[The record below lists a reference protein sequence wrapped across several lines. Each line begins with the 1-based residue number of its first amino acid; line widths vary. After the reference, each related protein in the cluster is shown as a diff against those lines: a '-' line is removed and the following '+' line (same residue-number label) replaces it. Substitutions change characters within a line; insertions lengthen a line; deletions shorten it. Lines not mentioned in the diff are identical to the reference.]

1 LGLQPEQLSIFSI
14 LTVSVGGGMNEG
26 AASGAL
32 AELRQR
38 ADEILPEEEL
48 AERLRGGR
56 PLRIK
61 AGFDPTAPDLH
72 LGHAVLLGKL
82 RQLQDMGH
90 EIIFVVG
97 DFTALIGD
105 PTGRNA
111 TRMPLTREAISRNA
125 ETYQQ
130 QVFKLL
136 DPKRTQVLFNSTW
149 LEPLGAAGMIELAAK
164 ATVARMLERD
174 DFSKRYRAGQ
184 PIAVHEFMYPLL
196 QGYDS
201 VVLDAD
207 LELGGTDQKFNLL
220 MGRQLQQ
227 AYGKR
232 PQAIL
237 TMPLLEGLDGTKKMS
252 KSLGNYVGFTEAP
265 SDMFGKLLSISDA
278 LMWRYMALLSART
291 GEQVRDLQ
299 AAVEGGENPLN
310 VKLDLAEE
318 LVARFH
324 STAAAA
330 QARQEFIARF
340 RHGALPEDLP
350 LITLQAPDGVMI
362 GAALQQ
368 ASLVTSTSEALRMI
382 SQGAVRVDGVRIED
396 PKRVLTPPGEYVLQV
411 GRRRV
416 SRIRLI

>member
-1 LGLQPEQLSIFSI
+1 MS
-14 LTVSVGGGMNEG
+14 EG
-26 AASGAL
+26 EVADTIAA
-32 AELRQR
+32 LRR
-38 ADEILPEEEL
+38 GVDEIIPEEEL
-48 AERLRGGR
+48 ALRLREGR
-56 PLRIK
+56 PLRVK

-82 RQLQDMGH
+82 QQLQQLGH
-90 EIIFVVG
+90 DIIFVVG

-111 TRMPLTREAISRNA
+111 TRLPLTREQIARNA

-136 DPKRTQVLFNSTW
+136 DPTRTQVRFNSVW
-149 LEPLGAAGMIELAAK
+149 LEPIGAAGIIELAAK
-164 ATVARMLERD
+164 TTVARMLERD
-174 DFSKRYRAGQ
+174 DFSKRYRGGQ
-184 PIAVHEFMYPLL
+184 PIAVHEFLYPLL

-201 VVLDAD
+201 VALDAD

-252 KSLGNYVGFTEAP
+252 KSLGNYVGITDPAP
-265 SDMFGKLLSISDA
+265 DMFGKLLSISDD
-278 LMWRYMALLSART
+278 LMWRYMDLLSART
-291 GEQVRDLQ
+291 PGEVRALRDAV
-299 AAVEGGENPLN
+299 AAGENPLN

-324 STAAAA
+324 TPAAAVL
-330 QARQEFIARF
+330 ARKEFIARF
-340 RHGALPEDLP
+340 SHRSLPEDLP
-350 LITLQAPDGVMI
+350 VVSVQAPNGLMI
-362 GAALQQ
+362 GEALRQ
-368 ASLVTSTSEALRMI
+368 ASLVASTSEALRLI
-382 SQGAVRVDGVRIED
+382 GQGAVRVDGERVED
-396 PKRVLTPPGEYVLQV
+396 PKRLLARPGEYVLQA
-411 GRRRV
+411 GRRRA

>member
-1 LGLQPEQLSIFSI
+1 MS
-14 LTVSVGGGMNEG
+14 EG
-26 AASGAL
+26 PALDAVAA
-32 AELRQR
+32 LRHR
-38 ADEILPEEEL
+38 ADEIIPEEDL
-48 AERLRGGR
+48 ALRLREGR
-56 PLRIK
+56 PLRVK

-82 RQLQDMGH
+82 QQLQRMGH
-90 EIIFVVG
+90 DIIFVVG

-111 TRMPLTREAISRNA
+111 TRMPLTREAIARNA

-136 DPKRTQVLFNSTW
+136 DPARTQVLFNSAW
-149 LEPLGAAGMIELAAK
+149 LEPLGAAGIIELAAK

-174 DFSKRYRAGQ
+174 DFSKRYRGGQ
-184 PIAVHEFMYPLL
+184 AIAVHEFVYPLL

-201 VVLDAD
+201 VALDAD

-227 AYGKR
+227 VYGKR

-252 KSLGNYVGFTEAP
+252 KSLGNYVGITDPAP
-265 SDMFGKLLSISDA
+265 DMFGKLLSVSDQ
-278 LMWRYMALLSART
+278 LMWRYMELLSART
-291 GEQVRDLQ
+291 AGEQRALQ
-299 AAVEGGENPLN
+299 QAVAAGKNPLD

-318 LVARFH
+318 LVGRFH
-324 STAAAA
+324 TPAAATT
-330 QARQEFIARF
+330 ARADFIARF
-340 RHGALPEDLP
+340 SQRVLPEDLP
-350 LITLQAPDGVMI
+350 IVAVQAPEGLMI
-362 GAALQQ
+362 GEALRQ
-368 ASLVTSTSEALRMI
+368 ASLVASTSEALRLI
-382 SQGAVRVDGVRIED
+382 SQGAVRVDGERVAD
-396 PKRVLTPPGEYVLQV
+396 PKRLLARPGDYVLQA
-411 GRRRV
+411 GRRRA

>member
-1 LGLQPEQLSIFSI
+1 MS
-14 LTVSVGGGMNEG
+14 EG
-26 AASGAL
+26 PALDAVAA
-32 AELRQR
+32 LRHR
-38 ADEILPEEEL
+38 ADEIIPEEDL
-48 AERLRGGR
+48 ALRLREGR
-56 PLRIK
+56 PLRVK

-82 RQLQDMGH
+82 QQLQRMGH
-90 EIIFVVG
+90 DIIFVVG

-111 TRMPLTREAISRNA
+111 TRMPLTREAIARNA

-136 DPKRTQVLFNSTW
+136 DPARTQVLFNSAW
-149 LEPLGAAGMIELAAK
+149 LEPLGAAGIIELAAK

-174 DFSKRYRAGQ
+174 DFSKRYRGGQ
-184 PIAVHEFMYPLL
+184 AIAVHEFVYPLL

-201 VVLDAD
+201 VALDAD

-252 KSLGNYVGFTEAP
+252 KSLGNYVGITDPAP
-265 SDMFGKLLSISDA
+265 DMFGKLLSVSDQ
-278 LMWRYMALLSART
+278 LMWRYMELLSART
-291 GEQVRDLQ
+291 AGEQRALQ
-299 AAVEGGENPLN
+299 EAVAAGKNPLD

-318 LVARFH
+318 LVGRFH
-324 STAAAA
+324 TPAAATT
-330 QARQEFIARF
+330 ARADFIARF
-340 RHGALPEDLP
+340 SQRVLPEDLP
-350 LITLQAPDGVMI
+350 IVAVQAPEGLMI
-362 GAALQQ
+362 GEALRQ
-368 ASLVTSTSEALRMI
+368 ASLVASTSEALRLI
-382 SQGAVRVDGVRIED
+382 SQGAVRVDGERVAD
-396 PKRVLTPPGEYVLQV
+396 PKRLLARPGDYVLQA
-411 GRRRV
+411 GRRRA

>member
-1 LGLQPEQLSIFSI
+1 MVDGSISSAI
-14 LTVSVGGGMNEG
+14 E
-26 AASGAL
+26 A
-32 AELRQR
+32 LRQR
-38 ADEILPEEEL
+38 ADEIIPEADL
-48 AERLRGGR
+48 AERLREGR
-56 PLRIK
+56 PLRVK

-72 LGHAVLLGKL
+72 LGHVVLLDKL

-90 EIIFVVG
+90 EVIFVVG

-111 TRMPLTREAISRNA
+111 TRMPLTRDAIARNA

-136 DPKRTQVLFNSTW
+136 DPGRTRVVFNSAW
-149 LEPLGAAGMIELAAK
+149 LDALGAAGMIELAAK

-184 PIAVHEFMYPLL
+184 AIAVHEFIYPLL

-232 PQAIL
+232 TQAIL
-237 TMPLLEGLDGTKKMS
+237 TMPLLEGLDGARKMS
-252 KSLGNYVGFTEAP
+252 KSLGNYVGIAEPAP
-265 SDMFGKLLSISDA
+265 DMFAKLLSISDP
-278 LMWRYMALLSART
+278 LMWRYMELLSARSAP
-291 GEQVRDLQ
+291 QVRELKG
-299 AAVEGGENPLN
+299 AVEAGENPLN
-310 VKLDLAEE
+310 VKLGLAEE

-324 STAAAA
+324 APPLAAL
-330 QARQEFIARF
+330 ARQHWVARF
-340 RHGALPEDLP
+340 SNRELPEDLP
-350 LITLQAPDGVMI
+350 QVTLEAPEGLMI
-362 GAALQQ
+362 GLALQR
-368 ASLVTSTSEALRMI
+368 ASLASTTSEALRLI
-382 SQGAVRVDGVRIED
+382 SQGAVRVDGVRVED
-396 PKRVLTPPGEYVLQV
+396 PKRILAPATDYVVQV
-411 GRRRV
+411 GRRRF
-416 SRIRLI
+416 SRISLI

>member
-1 LGLQPEQLSIFSI
+1 MSPLVLPAQRLGE
-14 LTVSVGGGMNEG
+14 
-26 AASGAL
+26 
-32 AELRQR
+32 
-38 ADEILPEEEL
+38 
-48 AERLRGGR
+48 GR
-56 PLRIK
+56 PLRVK

-82 RQLQDMGH
+82 RQLQQMGH
-90 EIIFVVG
+90 DIIFVVG

-111 TRMPLTREAISRNA
+111 TRKPLTRDAITRNA
-125 ETYQQ
+125 ETYRQ

-136 DPKRTQVLFNSTW
+136 DPGRTQVLFNSAW
-149 LEPLGAAGMIELAAK
+149 LEPLGATGVIELAAK

-184 PIAVHEFMYPLL
+184 PIAVHEFVYPLL

-201 VVLDAD
+201 VALNAD

-252 KSLGNYVGFTEAP
+252 KSLGNYVGITEPAP
-265 SDMFGKLLSISDA
+265 DMFGKLLSISDD
-278 LMWRYMALLSART
+278 LMWRYLELLSART
-291 GEQVRDLQ
+291 DEEVRGLRDAV
-299 AAVEGGENPLN
+299 AAGQNPLN
-310 VKLDLAEE
+310 IKLDLAEE

-324 STAAAA
+324 SPATATL
-330 QARQEFIARF
+330 ARDDFIARF
-340 RHGALPEDLP
+340 RHGALPENLP
-350 LITLQAPDGVMI
+350 LVALQAPNGLMI
-362 GAALQQ
+362 GEALRQAALV
-368 ASLVTSTSEALRMI
+368 ASTSEALRLI
-382 SQGAVRVDGVRIED
+382 SQGAVRVDGERVQD
-396 PKRVLTPPGEYVLQV
+396 PKQLLARSGAYLLQV
-411 GRRRV
+411 GRRRA
-416 SRIRLI
+416 SRIQLI

>member
-1 LGLQPEQLSIFSI
+1 MI
-14 LTVSVGGGMNEG
+14 EG
-26 AASGAL
+26 AVSSAIEA
-32 AELRQR
+32 LRQR
-38 ADEILPEEEL
+38 AEEIIPEADLE
-48 AERLRGGR
+48 ARLRDAGA
-56 PLRIK
+56 LRVK

-72 LGHAVLLGKL
+72 LGHVVLLDKL

-90 EIIFVVG
+90 EVVFVVG

-111 TRMPLTREAISRNA
+111 TRMPLTREAIARNA

-136 DPKRTQVLFNSTW
+136 DPERTRVAFNSAW
-149 LEPLGAAGMIELAAK
+149 LDPLGAAGMIELAAK

-174 DFSKRYRAGQ
+174 DFAKRYRAGQ
-184 PIAVHEFMYPLL
+184 PIAVHEFIYPLM

-201 VVLDAD
+201 VVLEAD

-252 KSLGNYVGFTEAP
+252 KSLGNYVGIAEPAP
-265 SDMFGKLLSISDA
+265 DMFGKLLSISDP
-278 LMWRYMALLSART
+278 LMWRYMELLSARSNA
-291 GEQVRDLQ
+291 QLQ
-299 AAVEGGENPLN
+299 QLKGAVEAGENPLN
-310 VKLDLAEE
+310 VKLGLAEE

-324 STAAAA
+324 TPQQAAL
-330 QARQEFIARF
+330 ARQNWVARF
-340 RHGALPEDLP
+340 SNRQLPEDLP
-350 LITLQAPDGVMI
+350 QVTLAAPEGLMI
-362 GAALQQ
+362 GLALQR
-368 ASLVTSTSEALRMI
+368 ASLAGTTSEALRLI
-382 SQGAVRVDGVRIED
+382 GQGAVRVDGVRVED
-396 PKRVLTPPGEYVLQV
+396 PKRLLAPAAEYVVQV
-411 GRRRV
+411 GRRRA
-416 SRIRLI
+416 SRIKLI

>member
-1 LGLQPEQLSIFSI
+1 MS
-14 LTVSVGGGMNEG
+14 EG
-26 AASGAL
+26 AASGAI
-32 AELRQR
+32 AVLRQR

-48 AERLRGGR
+48 AQRLREGR

-111 TRMPLTREAISRNA
+111 TRMPLTREAIARNA

-136 DPKRTQVLFNSTW
+136 DPKRTQVLFNSVW

-220 MGRQLQQ
+220 MARQLQQ

-232 PQAIL
+232 PQAIM

-252 KSLGNYVGFTEAP
+252 KSLGNYVGVAEAAP
-265 SDMFGKLLSISDA
+265 DMFGKLLSISDQ

-291 GEQVRDLQ
+291 VEQVRELR
-299 AAVEGGENPLN
+299 AAVEAGENPLN
-310 VKLDLAEE
+310 IKLDLAQEI
-318 LVARFH
+318 VARFH
-324 STAAAA
+324 GPAAAT
-330 QARQEFIARF
+330 QARQDFIARF
-340 RHGALPEDLP
+340 RHRALPEDLP
-350 LITLQAPDGVMI
+350 LISLQAPQGVMI
-362 GAALQQ
+362 GVALQQ
-368 ASLVTSTSEALRMI
+368 ASLVASTSEALRLI
-382 SQGAVRVDGVRIED
+382 NQGAVRVDGVRVED
-396 PKRVLTPPGEYVLQV
+396 PKRILVPPGEHILQV
-411 GRRRV
+411 GRRRI